1 MEFFTLICCKI
12 CMKKTKIIRKKSK
25 DGPFKKVNQLF
36 LEGIQT
42 KRYSGLFHVTDYKC
56 NERLY
61 NVMLP
66 GILSIFL
73 VNPHANNGLDDG
85 LARQNRAALLG
96 IHCILHPELLV
107 DLDAV

>member
-1 MEFFTLICCKI
+1 
-12 CMKKTKIIRKKSK
+12 MKKTKIIRKKSK

-42 KRYSGLFHVTDYKC
+42 KRYGGLFHVTDYKC
-56 NERLY
+56 NERPY

-66 GILSIFL
+66 
-73 VNPHANNGLDDG
+73 
-85 LARQNRAALLG
+85 G